1 MKRPFG
7 FFLVSGI
14 AAMLAALV
22 VYSALKKREAEI
34 QRATVQN
41 VQILVAAKDL
51 RLGTKVDAGSV
62 KLVRWS
68 RDSLPP
74 GALSTPEAV
83 LGSFVKASFV
93 TNEPIVADKLFMGEK
108 TAGVMPMLIPPGM
121 RAMSVAVDE
130 VSDIAGF
137 IFPHSRVDV
146 LVAMGDQNQG
156 SGSAS
161 PESKAFSKVVLQ
173 NVEVLAVAQ
182 EVEGKKDE
190 AQVVKVVTLLV
201 SPDEAERLGLASHQG
216 SLHLVM
222 RNYSDNKIVLTP
234 GSNLSDMLHAY
245 SSRPETPTLASQ
257 SPLHVVNK
265 YRPAF
270 QIEIHRDG
278 KKSESLSFIDASLRP
293 TRTVIRRSERS
304 PSSPLPDAP
313 GAGASRE
320 SNPAN
325 VAALSE
331 PVPPMN
337 PAVAPDNSA
346 AADNTKSEPAVKTT
360 RKTIVVP

>member
-137 IFPHSRVDV
+137 IFPHSKVDV
-146 LVAMGDQNQG
+146 LVAVGDQNQG
-156 SGSAS
+156 GNGS

-201 SPDEAERLGLASHQG
+201 SPEE
-216 SLHLVM
+216 
-222 RNYSDNKIVLTP
+222 
-234 GSNLSDMLHAY
+234 
-245 SSRPETPTLASQ
+245 
-257 SPLHVVNK
+257 
-265 YRPAF
+265 
-270 QIEIHRDG
+270 
-278 KKSESLSFIDASLRP
+278 
-293 TRTVIRRSERS
+293 
-304 PSSPLPDAP
+304 
-313 GAGASRE
+313 
-320 SNPAN
+320 
-325 VAALSE
+325 
-331 PVPPMN
+331 
-337 PAVAPDNSA
+337 
-346 AADNTKSEPAVKTT
+346 
-360 RKTIVVP
+360 